1 MDQVNGRARGGF
13 LLNRQTSGNEKE
25 NRMKMRLAALGYAF
39 SVLAGAELLV
49 FAATASFAQTQPSAG
64 DKPASNLEVI
74 HEKLKA
80 DKKLIVAK
88 YMELTESEAKKFWP
102 VYDEYQKDLEKS
114 NDRIRALLESYAA
127 DYKKKSLTD
136 EKAKK
141 LLDEWIAIENDESK
155 RRAAFAP
162 KVLQAVPPRKAA
174 RYLQIENEYRI
185 LLRYELAATVP
196 LLRIDDREVSS
207 GLKIFS

>member
-1 MDQVNGRARGGF
+1 MVLQ
-13 LLNRQTSGNEKE
+13 
-25 NRMKMRLAALGYAF
+25 LAALG
-39 SVLAGAELLV
+39 LAGALTGL
-49 FAATASFAQTQPSAG
+49 TAVSLAQTKSAGG
-64 DKPASNLEVI
+64 DKPASNLEIV

-102 VYDEYQKDLEKS
+102 VYEEYQNDLKKS
-114 NDRIRALLESYAA
+114 NERLLRLLESYAA
-127 DYKKKSLTD
+127 DYRNKSLTD

-141 LLDEWIAIENDESK
+141 LLDEWIAIEQEEGK
-155 RRAAFAP
+155 RRSTHAP
-162 KVLQAVPPRKAA
+162 KVLQALPAKKAA

-196 LLRIDDREVSS
+196 LVQ
-207 GLKIFS
+207 